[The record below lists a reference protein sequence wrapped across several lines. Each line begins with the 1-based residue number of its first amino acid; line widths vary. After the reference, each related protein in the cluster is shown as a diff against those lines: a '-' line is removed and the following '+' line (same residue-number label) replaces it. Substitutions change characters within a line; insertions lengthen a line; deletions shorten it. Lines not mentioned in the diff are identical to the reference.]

1 MISRADCISE
11 HVLNGNMSP
20 QGNLCYLGCTLKEGR
35 GNKDTGEGKANKRN
49 LSMKK
54 DAQQV
59 CIGEVVLIDRS
70 LFYGDSKR

>member
-54 DAQQV
+54 DAQ
-59 CIGEVVLIDRS
+59 
-70 LFYGDSKR
+70 